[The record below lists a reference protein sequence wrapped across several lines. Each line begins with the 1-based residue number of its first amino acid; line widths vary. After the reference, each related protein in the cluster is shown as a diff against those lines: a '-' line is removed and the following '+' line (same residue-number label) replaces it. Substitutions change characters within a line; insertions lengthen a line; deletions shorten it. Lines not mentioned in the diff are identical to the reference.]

1 MKFLPRSAR
10 PIVCLPV
17 LFSLLGAL
25 LTIVAMHPV
34 ARAQEGALDKSLPKG
49 TTVEEII
56 KRFAA
61 KEKEFKE
68 ARDQY
73 TFRQDVKVMTLD
85 GDTPDGSYQQVFDV
99 TFDDK
104 GHKVK
109 NVVFAPQNTLQRIL
123 MTEEDLDDIE
133 NRLPFVLTSD
143 EVGEYDVL
151 YVGQQK
157 QDELDTYVFDIAPK
171 QIVGKKRYFQGRIW
185 VDNHDFQVVETY
197 GKTVPDIRKKK
208 GQENLFPNLYA
219 SRGHA
224 EVFHGRYQD
233 PRDRQV
239 HKLPAFR
246 IEIQDPLRRQGSA
259 EGGAEAGR
267 AGGAGA
273 TQAAVGTRFQGFRVS
288 RFQSAEPSGQ
298 AVFLLNE
305 LSSRSN
311 KPSTWYDSR
320 SSASYAGRSMK
331 PRSSAIASCVSA
343 SSKEPRAWPKKC
355 LNSPEVSL
363 PCPSAMLGATET
375 EALRI

>member
-1 MKFLPRSAR
+1 
-10 PIVCLPV
+10 
-17 LFSLLGAL
+17 
-25 LTIVAMHPV
+25 MHPV

-171 QIVGKKRYFQGRIW
+171 QIVGKKRYFQGGSGWTITIFRW
-185 VDNHDFQVVETY
+185 WKPTARPCPTS
-197 GKTVPDIRKKK
+197 GRKK
-208 GQENLFPNLYA
+208 A
-219 SRGHA
+219 R
-224 EVFHGRYQD
+224 
-233 PRDRQV
+233 
-239 HKLPAFR
+239 R
-246 IEIQDPLRRQGSA
+246 IC
-259 EGGAEAGR
+259 
-267 AGGAGA
+267 
-273 TQAAVGTRFQGFRVS
+273 F
-288 RFQSAEPSGQ
+288 
-298 AVFLLNE
+298 
-305 LSSRSN
+305 
-311 KPSTWYDSR
+311 R
-320 SSASYAGRSMK
+320 SSPPGASK
-331 PRSSAIASCVSA
+331 LTVSIG
-343 SSKEPRAWPKKC
+343 SRPIREPR
-355 LNSPEVSL
+355 
-363 PCPSAMLGATET
+363 T
-375 EALRI
+375 R